1 MDILI
6 VEDEPQISD
15 VVAGYLKEE
24 GFAAQICPSYSS
36 AMEWLGSHKPDLALL
51 DVTLPD
57 GSGLD
62 ILRWM
67 RDRELPAILLTARG
81 EEVDRIVGLEV
92 GADDY
97 ITKPFSPREVVARV
111 RAVLRRARPRGRS
124 GVADREEDVLRIG
137 DLELN
142 VDAHEVRIGGS
153 PSNLTPSEFR
163 LLEAL
168 ARNAGHALTR
178 AQLLDKL
185 SDDGTIYERTL
196 DRHINN
202 LRRKIEPDVAN
213 PSYVLTVYGVGYKM
227 RKP

>member
-6 VEDEPQISD
+6 VDDEPEISE
-15 VVAGYLKEE
+15 VVAAYLRAD
-24 GFAAQICPSYSS
+24 GFTTHVAATFAA
-36 AMEWLGSHKPDLALL
+36 AHAWLETQLPDLAVL

-57 GSGLD
+57 GNGID
-62 ILRWM
+62 ILRWL
-67 RDRELPAILLTARG
+67 RDRDVPAILLTARAD
-81 EEVDRIVGLEV
+81 EIDRIVGLEV

-111 RAVLRRARPRGRS
+111 RTVLRRARPRAAVPA
-124 GVADREEDVLRIG
+124 VARESEVVRVG
-137 DLELN
+137 ELAID
-142 VDAHEVRIGGS
+142 VDAHEVRVAGV

-163 LLEAL
+163 LLEVL
-168 ARNAGHALTR
+168 ARNAGIALTR

-185 SDDGTIYERTL
+185 RDDGSIYERTL

-202 LRRKIEPDVAN
+202 LRRKIEPDSAN
-213 PSYVLTVYGVGYKM
+213 PQYVLTVYGVGYKM